1 MTDSNLARV
10 IPVWFGET
18 VPEETV
24 RGRLLRT
31 LHGVEQY
38 VSSGKVVLVA
48 DGGDHF
54 G

>member
-1 MTDSNLARV
+1 MTDSDLARV
-10 IPVWFGET
+10 IPLWFGET
-18 VPEETV
+18 VPEETI

-38 VSSGKVVLVA
+38 VSPGKVVLVA
-48 DGGDHF
+48 DGGDRS